1 MRPTRQLLACSE
13 PGCTRRFWRK
23 RNFPWDRCPRCR
35 AVVSDREQRERAIK
49 QRAELIAIKAAELQP
64 DKALTARAP
73 TIPEREA
80 LILQWMRAG

>member
-1 MRPTRQLLACSE
+1 
-13 PGCTRRFWRK
+13 
-23 RNFPWDRCPRCR
+23 
-35 AVVSDREQRERAIK
+35 VVSDREQRERAIK